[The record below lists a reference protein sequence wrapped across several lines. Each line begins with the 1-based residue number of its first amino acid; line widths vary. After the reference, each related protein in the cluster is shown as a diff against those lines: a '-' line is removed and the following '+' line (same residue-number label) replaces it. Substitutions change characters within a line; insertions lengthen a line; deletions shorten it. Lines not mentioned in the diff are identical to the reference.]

1 MSQYYGAPPN
11 QGGYA
16 PSNAQNLQFYPSSYT
31 QPVSGHA
38 TPSQAAYGYGG
49 PSSSGGYGVGT
60 GGGFSSGFGGVGG
73 ATGVSGR
80 MGEQG
85 GLRTG
90 WLAAFSTEGYEGEP
104 PLLEELG
111 VNFGHIRS
119 KTLAVLNPF
128 GRIDQHLMDDSDM
141 AGPVLFFFL
150 MGTFLLLSG
159 RVHFGYIYGLA
170 LFGSISLHVILSL
183 MAPSAGSP
191 SGPNAPGSVP
201 GNPAAQ
207 GGYSAYPNPS
217 ATSVSSSSVADHNNS
232 GPSTLTFARSASVLG
247 YCLLPLVA
255 TSLVGIVMPMDT
267 PLGIVLTSGAILWST
282 YSASGIFCAVSRMR
296 SMRALVA
303 YPLALFYV
311 GFGIM
316 SVFSSKGSG
325 SFAKVAAASA
335 L

>member
-1 MSQYYGAPPN
+1 
-11 QGGYA
+11 
-16 PSNAQNLQFYPSSYT
+16 
-31 QPVSGHA
+31 
-38 TPSQAAYGYGG
+38 
-49 PSSSGGYGVGT
+49 
-60 GGGFSSGFGGVGG
+60 
-73 ATGVSGR
+73 
-80 MGEQG
+80 
-85 GLRTG
+85 
-90 WLAAFSTEGYEGEP
+90 
-104 PLLEELG
+104 
-111 VNFGHIRS
+111 
-119 KTLAVLNPF
+119 
-128 GRIDQHLMDDSDM
+128 MDDSDM

-183 MAPSAGSP
+183 MAPSAGGVPSSSSASV
-191 SGPNAPGSVP
+191 SGPAGPGGAPAQAYSSYP
-201 GNPAAQ
+201 G
-207 GGYSAYPNPS
+207 PS
-217 ATSVSSSSVADHNNS
+217 ATSISSASMSSAADHDHS
-232 GPSTLTFARSASVLG
+232 AGRSTLTFARSASVLG

-255 TSLVGIVMPMDT
+255 TSLVGIVVPMDT
-267 PLGIVLTSGAILWST
+267 PLGIVLTSAAILWST

-325 SFAKVAAASA
+325 SFAKVGTASS